1 MRALV
6 SYPEKREGNRPIH
19 PSQALAVNSA
29 DKNSVYLYLH
39 KNKELIL
46 YRGFSYIK
54 NDKDCN
60 NRPYF
65 WTKDWT
71 QT

>member
-39 KNKELIL
+39 KNKKLIL
-46 YRGFSYIK
+46 CRWFSLNK
-54 NDKDCN
+54 NYKDLN
-60 NRPYF
+60 NEDF
-65 WTKDWT
+65 WTKD
-71 QT
+71 